1 MKKPDLPY
9 LATKKIR
16 GEERL
21 FYRITWLDGA
31 KRRER
36 YIEIK
41 ANPDTPEF
49 MVEYW
54 AIRSGKSPKI
64 KKPTIKTSWRVLIA
78 EYKASPK
85 FRKLAPRTQKSYS
98 VWLKKILA
106 KNADKDVRDMDRAT
120 VRAMQQKLRDTPR
133 QADWFVQIVRIL
145 FNFAA
150 KQLDWDVKNP
160 AEGIDLFG
168 KQREFEPWPE
178 WMVQKAETAPEV
190 VRTMIEVI
198 LGTGQRPS
206 AAIAMRRD
214 QFNGE
219 TMTVTDEKGDEAYE
233 VYCPDSLREYVE
245 ALPVRGRHLIAKN
258 MTQPV
263 SYNSA
268 EKSFSAWRETL
279 GDKAKPYSLHGLR
292 KLAIVRLAEAGCTD
306 AQIQAITN
314 QSPQM
319 VAYYRKK
326 ASRKR
331 LSKAAHRLAEQNR
344 DRT

>member
-9 LATKKIR
+9 LTAKKIR
-16 GEERL
+16 GKERL
-21 FYRITWLDGA
+21 FYRTTWLEGG

-36 YIEIK
+36 YIEIT
-41 ANPDTPEF
+41 ADPNTPEF

-54 AIRSGKSPKI
+54 SIRSGKSPKVRRQLV
-64 KKPTIKTSWRVLIA
+64 KTSWRVLIT
-78 EYKASPK
+78 EYRSSPK
-85 FRKLAPRTQKSYS
+85 FRKLAPRTKQSYNI
-98 VWLKKILA
+98 WLEKILA

-120 VRAMQQKLRDTPR
+120 VRAMQQKLKDTPR

-150 KQLDWDVKNP
+150 KQLDWNVRNP

-178 WMVQKAETAPEV
+178 WMVEKARAAPEN
-190 VRTMIEVI
+190 VRTIIELI

-214 QFNGE
+214 QFEGDI
-219 TMTVTDEKGDEAYE
+219 MTVTDEKGDEAYQ
-233 VYCPDSLREYVE
+233 VYCPDGLRSYVE
-245 ALPVRGRHLIAKN
+245 ALPIRGRHLVPKN
-258 MTQPV
+258 MSQAI
-263 SYNSA
+263 SYSAA
-268 EKSFSAWRETL
+268 EKALSAWRATL
-279 GDKAKPYSLHGLR
+279 GDEAKPFTLHGLR
-292 KLAIVRLAEAGCTD
+292 KLSIVRLAEAGCTD

-326 ASRKR
+326 ASKKR
-331 LSKAAHRLAEQNR
+331 LSKAAHKLAEQNR